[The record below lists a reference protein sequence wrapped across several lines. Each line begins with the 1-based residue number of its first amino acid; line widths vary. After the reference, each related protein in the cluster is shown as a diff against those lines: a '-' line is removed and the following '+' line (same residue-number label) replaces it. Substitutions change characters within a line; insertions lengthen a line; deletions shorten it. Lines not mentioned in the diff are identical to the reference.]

1 MRRTHSAALARLA
14 GLGLILGAAALALG
28 SFAPISFPWN
38 RMAHYTIVSPD
49 FGQMN
54 GDAGVELNGVRVGQV
69 RSVDYRGGQAYI
81 HIAVSPSYAPK
92 LHRDVHATIQPHG
105 LLGPKYVSLAP
116 GTKGRLQDGATIPPS
131 QVTVTTDF
139 DQVIDALQPDVR
151 QSLQTTFVE
160 LGNASQ
166 DRGADMNNAIRQ
178 LSAAS
183 DDVRT
188 TTGVLQQREPETTDF
203 IVSSDQLNAQ
213 MQNAPID
220 ANIRDTEKV
229 LVALVAVEDDIGNS
243 IDHTAGTLYEID
255 IAMSGNS
262 QNLAYVLG
270 QAPGTVV
277 KLDQFLD
284 LTNGVVVG
292 VSPHVPN
299 LLTAVVEGE
308 SVTGGKDANGHY
320 VRVLALS
327 GPCTAGPDPG
337 GTCSMANPPDGSSQ
351 AQPAQPSQPAPSGQ
365 PSQPAA
371 PISRGL
377 SDQQLA
383 QFMLGDG

>member
-1 MRRTHSAALARLA
+1 VRRAYNPIVARLA
-14 GLGLILGAAALALG
+14 GLGLILGAATLALG

-69 RSVDYRGGQAYI
+69 ESIAYGGGQA
-81 HIAVSPSYAPK
+81 HVRIAVSPSYAQK

-116 GTKGRLQDGATIPPS
+116 GAHGRLPDGAVIPAS

-139 DQVIDALQPDVR
+139 DQVVDALQPDVR
-151 QSLQTTFVE
+151 QNLQTTFVE

-166 DRGADMNNAIRQ
+166 GRGGDMNDAIRQ
-178 LSAAS
+178 LAAAS
-183 DDVRT
+183 DNVRT
-188 TTGVLQQREPETTDF
+188 TTGVLQGRQAETTEF
-203 IVSSDQLNAQ
+203 IDASEQLNSQ
-213 MQNAPID
+213 MQYAPID
-220 ANIRDTEKV
+220 ANIRDTDKV
-229 LVALVAVEDDIGNS
+229 LVALVAVEDDINGS

-255 IAMSGNS
+255 VAMNGNS

-277 KLDQFLD
+277 RLNQFLD
-284 LTNGVVVG
+284 LTNGTVVSVR
-292 VSPHVPN
+292 PHVPN

-308 SVTGGKDANGHY
+308 RVTGGVDANGHY

-327 GPCTAGPDPG
+327 GPCTAAPDPSG
-337 GTCSMANPPDGSSQ
+337 ACSSSTPPSQ
-351 AQPAQPSQPAPSGQ
+351 QQQQPSPAPPSAQPAPPSGA
-365 PSQPAA
+365 SG
-371 PISRGL
+371 SGL
-377 SDQQLA
+377 TDAQLA
-383 QFMLGDG
+383 EFMLGGG

>member
-1 MRRTHSAALARLA
+1 MRRTHSATLARLA
-14 GLGLILGAAALALG
+14 GLGLIVGAAALALG

-69 RSVDYRGGQAYI
+69 QSIEYRGGQADV
-81 HIAVSPSYAPK
+81 HIAVSPSYASK

-116 GTKGRLQDGATIPPS
+116 GSKGRLPDGATIPTA

-139 DQVIDALQPDVR
+139 DQVINALQPDVR
-151 QSLQTTFVE
+151 QNLQTTFVE

-166 DRGADMNNAIRQ
+166 DRGPDMNDAIRQ
-178 LSAAS
+178 LAAAS

-188 TTGVLQQREPETTDF
+188 TTGVLREREPETTDF
-203 IVSSDQLNAQ
+203 IVSSEKLNAE

-220 ANIRDTEKV
+220 ASIRDTNQV
-229 LVALVAVEDDIGNS
+229 LIALVAVEDDIGNS

-255 IAMSGNS
+255 VAMNGNS

-277 KLDQFLD
+277 RLDQFLD

-320 VRVLALS
+320 VRVLAIT
-327 GPCTAGPDPG
+327 GPCTAAADPAGACSTPNPPG
-337 GTCSMANPPDGSSQ
+337 GQS
-351 AQPAQPSQPAPSGQ
+351 PAQPSQPAPSGQ
-365 PSQPAA
+365 PSQPN
-371 PISRGL
+371 PPGDRGL
-377 SDQQLA
+377 SDEQLA
-383 QFMLGDG
+383 QFMLGGG